1 MSQSLTNILSHGV
14 YQIVWPHCSK
24 DNCCTST
31 RPSQSAG
38 SCPFPPGLWLQTPTW
53 RVLQIQ
59 TKVLT
64 KIVAL
69 RTSKPFHH
77 ATFLTCEWELVKNKT
92 NFDIKGVQP
101 RSRMCRLCILCL
113 LCRMRIMCILC
124 ILCLMC
130 RSRILRIYYADQILQ
145 WCCQEASFSSLHY
158 VVGKSK
164 TSQSKPFMKHRF
176 VFISKPPSW

>member
-1 MSQSLTNILSHGV
+1 MPCLATVFIRSSGLIDQRIIVAPRRDPHRVRAPAPSHPASG
-14 YQIVWPHCSK
+14 SK
-24 DNCCTST
+24 HP
-31 RPSQSAG
+31 REE
-38 SCPFPPGLWLQTPTW
+38 SCRFKQKLWRKLWL
-53 RVLQIQ
+53 
-59 TKVLT
+59 
-64 KIVAL
+64 
-69 RTSKPFHH
+69 
-77 ATFLTCEWELVKNKT
+77 WELRSHFIMQPFSLWLLLIVEILTHLWMRACQTQNK
-92 NFDIKGVQP
+92 FDIKGVQP
-101 RSRMCRLCILCL
+101 RSR
-113 LCRMRIMCILC
+113 MCILC